1 MAQTTLFGSYSVA
14 DVRAEVWEAFITQH
28 HERVFPHEVT
38 LPLDGALSQQ
48 EQAKLTALRQNMAAS
63 LQLYLLVYDGEE
75 PIGWHF
81 GFQRNDIEYH
91 MASTGILPE
100 YQNRGI
106 YSAFLRYAK
115 ARIFGEGFQYITS
128 LHRCDNNA
136 VLVPKL
142 KAGFQIQAF
151 GFLIQPMLFEANYGP
166 MVQLICPA
174 KELYRSLFDA
184 KAGTRPLAE
193 QLQQQLPHPPPEPAP

>member
-1 MAQTTLFGSYSVA
+1 MLKTPLFDSYAVA
-14 DVRAEVWEAFITQH
+14 DVSPEAWEAFINQH
-28 HERVFPHEVT
+28 QARIFPREIS
-38 LPLDGALSQQ
+38 LPLDGALSAA
-48 EQAKLTALRQNMAAS
+48 EQAKMATLRQNMAGS
-63 LQLYLLVYDGEE
+63 LHLYLLLYDGDE

-81 GFQRNDIEYH
+81 GLQRSELEFH

-115 ARIFGEGFQYITS
+115 ARIFAEGFQYITS
-128 LHRCDNNA
+128 MHRPDNNA

-151 GFLIQPMLFEANYGP
+151 GFLIQPMLFEVNYGP

-174 KELYRSLFDA
+174 KEVYRKLFDA
-184 KAGTRPLAE
+184 QAGTQALVE
-193 QLQQQLPHPPPEPAP
+193 QFGQELGTSPA